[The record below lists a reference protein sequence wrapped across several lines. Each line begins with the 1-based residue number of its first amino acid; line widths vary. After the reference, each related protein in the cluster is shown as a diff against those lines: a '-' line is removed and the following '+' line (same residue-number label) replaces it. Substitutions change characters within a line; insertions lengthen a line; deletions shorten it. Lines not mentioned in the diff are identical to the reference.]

1 MKKFLFILSA
11 GFVLLLT
18 SCSGKKEE
26 GGGGMSAKAKANIA
40 ASDIVGNAF
49 LTGDVSKI
57 DSLVA
62 KDFIDHTDQGDKIG
76 PDSLKASITA
86 MHKAGGDM
94 KMEIIKQLADDDYVF
109 SWQRYTGTSD
119 GSMGMPKGPYNMTA
133 IEVVRCKDGK
143 AVEHWGFMEPREL
156 MKMMGGGMP
165 QPSAADGKA
174 SKDSGSVEKPVKTTD

>member
-1 MKKFLFILSA
+1 
-11 GFVLLLT
+11 
-18 SCSGKKEE
+18 
-26 GGGGMSAKAKANIA
+26 
-40 ASDIVGNAF
+40 
-49 LTGDVSKI
+49 
-57 DSLVA
+57 
-62 KDFIDHTDQGDKIG
+62 
-76 PDSLKASITA
+76 
-86 MHKAGGDM
+86 MHKTGSDM

-133 IEVVRCKDGK
+133 IEVVKCKDGK

-174 SKDSGSVEKPVKTTD
+174 GKDTGSVEKPVKTTD